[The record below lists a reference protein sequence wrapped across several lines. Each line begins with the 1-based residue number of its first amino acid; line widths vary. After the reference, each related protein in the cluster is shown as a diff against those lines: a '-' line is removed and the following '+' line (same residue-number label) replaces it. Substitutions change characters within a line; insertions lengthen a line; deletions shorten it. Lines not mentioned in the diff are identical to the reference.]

1 VLPVWHKNRHVHE
14 LLREACSE
22 LGYEM
27 LMVKNLWRGAVT
39 AQRNTLSIGR
49 EFLDSST
56 EGVEPA
62 GKQNNF
68 VGLECRATAVV
79 IELQVILKRNGI
91 GGFSNSNA

>member
-1 VLPVWHKNRHVHE
+1 M
-14 LLREACSE
+14 SD
-22 LGYEM
+22 
-27 LMVKNLWRGAVT
+27 
-39 AQRNTLSIGR
+39 QRNTLSTSR

-79 IELQVILKRNGI
+79 TELQVILKRNGI
-91 GGFSNSNA
+91 GGLLKLECVIVP